1 MRDSLFSCCL
11 IFVLL
16 SDLDAFSAALLLQ
29 ATGGKVQTSI
39 HGITADVVGHC
50 EKFEEKQL
58 GNERWNLFTGCPKAR
73 TATIILRG
81 GSEQVR
87 ALPLVTVPFR

>member
-1 MRDSLFSCCL
+1 M
-11 IFVLL
+11 
-16 SDLDAFSAALLLQ
+16 
-29 ATGGKVQTSI
+29 QTSI

-50 EKFEEKQL
+50 EKFEERQL

-81 GSEQVR
+81 GSEQVCY
-87 ALPLVTVPFR
+87 LPLVTVPG